1 MSEIEIEPQKI
12 LKTAVLGGIV
22 LLLVSLFF
30 MSWTDVNPGE
40 EGFVY
45 RPYGGGIDKEITYSE
60 GTIFI
65 APWNEMITYS
75 ILQQSKSQ
83 ILFNIYRWSS

>member
-22 LLLVSLFF
+22 LLLASLFF

-45 RPYGGGIDKEITYSE
+45 RPYTNGIDQENVYTSS
-60 GTIFI
+60 F
-65 APWNEMITYS
+65 
-75 ILQQSKSQ
+75 SQ
-83 ILFNIYRWSS
+83 AKKTCLYLYPIYQRI